1 VALFH
6 KTPIMKFT
14 PRLVLILF
22 GNSLFCQE
30 VPKLLTST
38 EYETENIST
47 DEGDFTAW
55 IVEDDGA
62 KKLHRQVKRLEKLEV
77 DRSDDFLIFS
87 IYTDGDY
94 EYVVAKQKLK
104 YRKMKFFRITVYT
117 I

>member
-1 VALFH
+1 MKCIPLF
-6 KTPIMKFT
+6 
-14 PRLVLILF
+14 LIFLF
-22 GNSLFCQE
+22 CNCLFCQE

-62 KKLHRQVKRLEKLEV
+62 KKLFRQVKSLEKLEV

-94 EYVVAKQKLK
+94 EYVVAKQKRK
-104 YRKMKFFRITVYT
+104 YRDMKFFRITVYS